1 MSELHEYPY
10 TCYEDDCGF
19 MCHLLM
25 KAGVK
30 LATVGNKLQ
39 LLNKNNFVLSEVTV
53 SYAETAAKD
62 TEGNNISAYLISAG
76 ASGNTLVVTNGAGT
90 DYAITIPYATKAEY
104 DTENQKLTSY
114 LRNFTL
120 DGNQVKVTLGDG
132 SSYNL
137 TIPFATIART
147 DVAGKTLTSYA
158 ASLIVD
164 GNKLVLKN
172 GNGNTINEITVPY
185 ATNAGTADVAEK
197 AENDLNGNAILSN
210 YAGSLKANASTI
222 ELDAKDGTK
231 LSEITVPFATLATD
245 ATNAV
250 ETVQIVGNEIVFTTY
265 GGTIVR
271 CTIPYSLK
279 ALGDKEG
286 NDITETY
293 VANVV
298 QDPVTGE
305 INFYAKD
312 GSTICS
318 LTPSA
323 RVAEYDTYDNLIAD
337 YIKTLIFD
345 NQSDYLVA
353 THGDGTVDSIVIN
366 YSNTAWKD
374 TQGNIIKNTYVK
386 SMSNEV
392 DGNGDYVLIAYNGSN
407 QEIFRFVLN
416 ANSAKN
422 DSLGNNISKTYIAD
436 LTYDEANNK
445 LVAEAGDGSTAD
457 EVQIYPFS
465 RQVYAKANKADGDNT
480 NYPNDDSNVT
490 HGTAQTLMVDQNNNE
505 FGTKQY
511 FNNIKL
517 KTSVNYENVRNTF
530 VSNHRVEE
538 LSVIRPEAYL
548 TVKGNEWSN
557 DVELVFSNPVV
568 RTLAIDEEWYNNWY
582 DGTNNTY
589 GTPNAIQGA
598 VAVKTEYDILNAVKA
613 IPFEKPTINFAAD
626 SAYTIAAG
634 STATIRLNCGL
645 YSLQTRNMSTF
656 VLEDDANKFE
666 VGIEDLFTK
675 GYKYYKDYNNKIVA
689 IDVVVENIGTSPISI
704 AQDDAVPV
712 KIDNDFIGEPYSDRV
727 QVVKDFG
734 TYTDFDQVVD
744 NTIRIDIA
752 YLANIFA
759 FGNVFKTQF
768 AENAM
773 VLNCKFNRICVY
785 RANNSYAREGLNAGT
800 IIMDSNQEN
809 EVFRV
814 DTISDTGISVTYES
828 ANDDINYFADGDVIV
843 FFSDA
848 GKAIATIV
856 KK

>member
-158 ASLIVD
+158 ASLVVD

-265 GGTIVR
+265 GGIIVR

-305 INFYAKD
+305 INFYAED

-337 YIKTLIFD
+337 YIKTLVFD

-374 TQGNIIKNTYVK
+374 TQDNIIKNVYVK
-386 SMSNEV
+386 NLVNEA
-392 DGNGDYVLIAYNGSN
+392 DGNGQWVIVAYNGSN
-407 QEIFRFVLN
+407 QEIFRFIVHAEIAEKDSNGTAFVSGYVSSISYVAADNQIIAKSPDNTTLATITLPAFATIPTYVYNKAYFTEETGKIKHQWRNLNLYDTNGNLIDTWGNEEVDTVKDLSFLNVVKVDNPTKDIVSGFVEPKEYLADTLDGEIAVYKPVINNATIVYSFTMNSNSTPQGNAYFADRGNPIGYSDPGNTRFIPQTYEKTILKPWSYIQQTIN
-416 ANSAKN
+416 ANSTGTVSLYLDNYNGLLNNEIIEMSFVNIPELKI
-422 DSLGNNISKTYIAD
+422 DSWTFTQQGNNLLLD
-436 LTYDEANNK
+436 
-445 LVAEAGDGSTAD
+445 
-457 EVQIYPFS
+457 
-465 RQVYAKANKADGDNT
+465 
-480 NYPNDDSNVT
+480 
-490 HGTAQTLMVDQNNNE
+490 
-505 FGTKQY
+505 
-511 FNNIKL
+511 
-517 KTSVNYENVRNTF
+517 
-530 VSNHRVEE
+530 
-538 LSVIRPEAYL
+538 
-548 TVKGNEWSN
+548 
-557 DVELVFSNPVV
+557 
-568 RTLAIDEEWYNNWY
+568 
-582 DGTNNTY
+582 
-589 GTPNAIQGA
+589 
-598 VAVKTEYDILNAVKA
+598 
-613 IPFEKPTINFAAD
+613 
-626 SAYTIAAG
+626 
-634 STATIRLNCGL
+634 
-645 YSLQTRNMSTF
+645 
-656 VLEDDANKFE
+656 
-666 VGIEDLFTK
+666 
-675 GYKYYKDYNNKIVA
+675 
-689 IDVVVENIGTSPISI
+689 IDVTNTTASNYTVNADTVEVYVEIN
-704 AQDDAVPV
+704 
-712 KIDNDFIGEPYSDRV
+712 PYKNVGFDWKDTKERV
-727 QVVKDFG
+727 GQIQKTWDIYV
-734 TYTDFDQVVD
+734 DFDNEVD
-744 NTIRIDIA
+744 NTIKI
-752 YLANIFA
+752 
-759 FGNVFKTQF
+759 
-768 AENAM
+768 
-773 VLNCKFNRICVY
+773 
-785 RANNSYAREGLNAGT
+785 SYADFVTLVPGWSIPGDIDYPGPKVKLSEKQPKY
-800 IIMDSNQEN
+800 IN
-809 EVFRV
+809 EVRV
-814 DTISDTGISVTYES
+814 IKKENSPDRTMLNYYLSNGTSFTVMNSDNTLEVAKINFVEGYGSFTYES
-828 ANDDINYFADGDVIV
+828 ANDDINYLEDGDIIQ
-843 FFSDA
+843 FGFGDSTNSTF
-848 GKAIATIV
+848 GFYIIAIV